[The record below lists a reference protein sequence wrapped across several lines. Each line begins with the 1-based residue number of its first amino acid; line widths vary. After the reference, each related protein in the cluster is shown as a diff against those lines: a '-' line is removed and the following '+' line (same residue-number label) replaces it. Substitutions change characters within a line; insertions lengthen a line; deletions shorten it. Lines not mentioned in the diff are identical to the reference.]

1 MPGFSLQDTA
11 TLHVPPGAI
20 NGRMAFQEKERLLPG
35 MAWFIGKVF
44 KIFLRLIYDW
54 VKQDIGT

>member
-1 MPGFSLQDTA
+1 
-11 TLHVPPGAI
+11 VPPGAI